1 MIEIKNLSKN
11 FGELHAVN
19 DVSVNIDN
27 GEIIAVI
34 GPSGSGKSTFIRCI
48 NMLENY
54 DGGQILYKGTDIKQ
68 LDINKY
74 RQEVGMVFQHFNLF
88 NNLTILDNITLA
100 PIDKRKQQVK
110 ELTKQLKSQKKQGI
124 DISEQ
129 LKSLPTKKQIVQE
142 EQENA
147 LQLLTRIGLADKA
160 NSYPSQLSGGQKQR
174 VAIVRALAMKPEILL
189 FDEPTSAL
197 DIEMVQEVLS
207 LIKQL
212 AETKMTMVI
221 VTHELKFAKNV
232 ATRVLFMDGGKV
244 VEDNTPDQLFN
255 NPQHSRL
262 KEFFAKTS
270 DLL

>member
-1 MIEIKNLSKN
+1 MIEIKNLTKHY
-11 FGELHAVN
+11 GKLHAVN
-19 DVSVNIDN
+19 DVSLNIDD

-34 GPSGSGKSTFIRCI
+34 GPSGSGKSTLIRCI
-48 NMLENY
+48 NLLEDY

-88 NNLTILDNITLA
+88 NNLNILDNIILA
-100 PIDKRKQQVK
+100 PVEKRKKEIKIEKKHNKDKSAHFLTVK
-110 ELTKQLKSQKKQGI
+110 E
-124 DISEQ
+124 
-129 LKSLPTKKQIVQE
+129 IVQ
-142 EQENA
+142 QEKEKA
-147 LQLLTRIGLADKA
+147 FVLLERIGLKDKA
-160 NSYPSQLSGGQKQR
+160 ESYPSQLSGGQKQR
-174 VAIVRALAMKPEILL
+174 VAIVRALAMQPQILL

-212 AETKMTMVI
+212 AETKMTMLI